1 MPAVTRVGDKDIPH
15 CTTPLRAR
23 GSRNVFCNGIPVS
36 REGDPNTIH
45 HCPPHTQSHPF
56 CSTHTAS
63 ISKGSS
69 TVFIN
74 NRGCGR
80 IGDKIA
86 GCTAVAQGSPNVFAG
101 G

>member
-45 HCPPHTQSHPF
+45 PKSEILLFP
-56 CSTHTAS
+56 
-63 ISKGSS
+63 
-69 TVFIN
+69 
-74 NRGCGR
+74 
-80 IGDKIA
+80 
-86 GCTAVAQGSPNVFAG
+86 
-101 G
+101 